1 MKKYFFFDIDGTLT
15 DLKTHQIVP
24 SAKIALEKL
33 KQAGHFVC
41 LNTGRAHYKAEKA
54 RLEFNFEHMVCNG
67 GNGIVLDGK
76 LVENIPL
83 DKQGALKIIEEAKE
97 KGIGYLVAINDSQ
110 EVYGEND
117 LFIQQVGYRK
127 EPTTYILDKE
137 FDYKQV
143 DNFYKIY
150 LALDEK
156 EEASFKNKDQLG
168 SLRFEKEYL
177 MFQPDNKKG
186 GILKMME
193 ILQASLQDVVVFGDD
208 YNDLD
213 MFDKDLLDSEML
225 LALKEQ
231 YNQACFKKT
240 WHFDA
245 NDKLRLKIF
254 ELLKQDDNLSM
265 MSFRRA
271 REYFTFKGGALIFDI
286 KYRHYLF
293 ASLNIILFILLSCT
307 WLMLYFLIFTALDVS
322 LVKWL
327 SRITI
332 LIGLGFVCGALS
344 WEISKFSG
352 ARKLNAKINNDCA
365 LSIPKFWAHQVSI
378 VFKYIKLMI
387 ADLPS
392 I

>member
-127 EPTTYILDKE
+127 EPTTYILDKG

-156 EEASFKNKDQLG
+156 EEAAFKNKDQLG
-168 SLRFEKEYL
+168 SLRFEKEL
-177 MFQPDNKKG
+177 HNV
-186 GILKMME
+186 IE
-193 ILQASLQDVVVFGDD
+193 
-208 YNDLD
+208 
-213 MFDKDLLDSEML
+213 
-225 LALKEQ
+225 
-231 YNQACFKKT
+231 
-240 WHFDA
+240 
-245 NDKLRLKIF
+245 
-254 ELLKQDDNLSM
+254 
-265 MSFRRA
+265 
-271 REYFTFKGGALIFDI
+271 
-286 KYRHYLF
+286 
-293 ASLNIILFILLSCT
+293 
-307 WLMLYFLIFTALDVS
+307 
-322 LVKWL
+322 VK
-327 SRITI
+327 SI
-332 LIGLGFVCGALS
+332 
-344 WEISKFSG
+344 
-352 ARKLNAKINNDCA
+352 KINNHNFSIKELVELTHLSTSTISHRIGILEKNNYIIRNKTGRQTSFSFNLNA
-365 LSIPKFWAHQVSI
+365 L
-378 VFKYIKLMI
+378 
-387 ADLPS
+387 
-392 I
+392 